1 MKNIPALDG
10 FRGLAIFLVLLFHWF
25 PTNHWINSLPN
36 GPIGVT
42 FFFVLSG
49 FLITGILL
57 NKKENF
63 SVSKNIKNF
72 LARRALRIFPI
83 YYAVLICI
91 TLLTFVNVRI
101 TTDFYQNPLPYFGYF
116 YNHLLE
122 KTGNWS
128 DQLSP
133 YWSLAVEEQFY
144 LFWPLLILLLPTKK
158 SILWM
163 ILSFIILGIFIR
175 YYFIELK
182 DGIGVY
188 TLTCIDCFAWGA
200 LLAFCKKQQYELNST
215 IQLVSLPIFSM
226 WLWMCLYT
234 TDADSLKVLFFR
246 SLTSIVGVLLI
257 YFAQRATIFTKI
269 MELSVLK
276 QLGKISYGV
285 YLYHMIVPQL
295 FFIFLEKLHITIPE
309 NTGHWLSALVL
320 IVFSILSYRLIEKP
334 ILRLKRNFE

>member
-10 FRGLAIFLVLLFHWF
+10 FRGLAIALVLLFHWF
-25 PTNHWINSLPN
+25 PTNHWINSMPN

-49 FLITGILL
+49 FLITSILL
-57 NKKENF
+57 DKKEKFNF
-63 SVSKNIKNF
+63 STNLKNF

-83 YYAVLICI
+83 YYAVLIGIALLSIINI
-91 TLLTFVNVRI
+91 TI
-101 TTDFYQNPLPYFGYF
+101 STDFYANPIPYFGYF

-144 LFWPLLILLLPTKK
+144 LFWPLFILLLPNKR

-163 ILSFIILGIFIR
+163 ILSFILFGIMSR
-175 YYFIELK
+175 YYFVSLHR
-182 DGIGVY
+182 GIGVY

-200 LLAFCKKQQYELNST
+200 LLAYCRKEQYELKKIMYVAT
-215 IQLVSLPIFSM
+215 LPIFLI
-226 WLWMCLYT
+226 WIIICLST
-234 TDADSLKVLFFR
+234 SDADLLKILFFR
-246 SLTSIVGVLLI
+246 TSTSMMGLVLI
-257 YFAQRATIFTKI
+257 YFTLQPNLIAKI
-269 MELSVLK
+269 MSFSPLR

-295 FFIFLEKLHITIPE
+295 FFILLEKLHIPIPE
-309 NTGHWLSALVL
+309 NAGHWLSAIIL
-320 IVFSILSYRLIEKP
+320 IGFSVLSYYLLEKP
-334 ILRLKRNFE
+334 ILSLKKYFE